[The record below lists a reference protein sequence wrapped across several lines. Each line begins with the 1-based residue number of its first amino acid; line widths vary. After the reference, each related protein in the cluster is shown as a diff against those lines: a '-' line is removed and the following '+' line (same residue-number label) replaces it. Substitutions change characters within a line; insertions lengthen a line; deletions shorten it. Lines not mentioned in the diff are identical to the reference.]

1 MSAMRGLFRSR
12 AVPDEEI
19 GAIAQDASIYA
30 RWDGGET
37 EQDAHIEQEYRG
49 YIARKIAFMIVF
61 AVLSFIAGGLV
72 ITYGDYPLD
81 FFEVYG
87 IIWDHI
93 LHGPPEDPIDFLKD
107 HVVWSLRLPRVL
119 VALIAGFGF
128 AVAGAVMQST
138 LKNPMADSYTTG
150 VSSGAAFGATVSIVA
165 GFTLFGSGVG
175 ILVNAFVFSLV
186 PTFLIVVVSRM
197 RNMSSTS
204 MILAGLAVMYIF
216 NALTSALKLIADP
229 DALAS
234 LYRWQ
239 VGSLNNM
246 LWADVPVMLAVTAAG
261 SIAIMFLSRRINLL
275 ASGDE
280 SAKSLGVDAN
290 RLRIVCLVT
299 VSLITASIVSFTG
312 TIGFVG
318 LVSPHIARIFIGSD
332 NRYLIP
338 ASAFF
343 GAFLLLISDFI
354 GRAAFAPTVLEVG
367 VVTAFIGGP
376 LFLYLIIRQR
386 KEVWT

>member
-12 AVPDEEI
+12 AVPDEDI

-93 LHGPPEDPIDFLKD
+93 LHGPPEDPIEFLKD

-138 LKNPMADSYTTG
+138 LKNPMADSYT
-150 VSSGAAFGATVSIVA
+150 
-165 GFTLFGSGVG
+165 
-175 ILVNAFVFSLV
+175 
-186 PTFLIVVVSRM
+186 
-197 RNMSSTS
+197 
-204 MILAGLAVMYIF
+204 
-216 NALTSALKLIADP
+216 
-229 DALAS
+229 
-234 LYRWQ
+234 
-239 VGSLNNM
+239 
-246 LWADVPVMLAVTAAG
+246 
-261 SIAIMFLSRRINLL
+261 
-275 ASGDE
+275 
-280 SAKSLGVDAN
+280 
-290 RLRIVCLVT
+290 
-299 VSLITASIVSFTG
+299 
-312 TIGFVG
+312 
-318 LVSPHIARIFIGSD
+318 
-332 NRYLIP
+332 
-338 ASAFF
+338 
-343 GAFLLLISDFI
+343 
-354 GRAAFAPTVLEVG
+354 
-367 VVTAFIGGP
+367 
-376 LFLYLIIRQR
+376 
-386 KEVWT
+386 